1 MGLFS
6 RLTALIQAKISQ
18 LLDSFEDP
26 RETLDYSYKRQLELN
41 QDVKK
46 GIANVVTS
54 KKRIELQKAKLEEAV
69 QKLNEQAR
77 SAVAA
82 GRDDLASIALQR
94 KMEMMNQIESLNAQ
108 VQTLQMEQD
117 RLVDTERKLATKIE
131 AFRSQKEVIKA
142 QYSAAEAKV
151 KINEAAT
158 GLGEEMAD
166 VGYAVQRAQDK
177 TEEMQARSSALD
189 ELVASGTLEDVLGNK
204 DKIDIE
210 LTHIK
215 NADNVKKEL
224 EILKAEVKK

>member
-189 ELVASGTLEDVLGNK
+189 ELVASGTLEDVMGNK